1 MNKRI
6 RFGLLLGLFIPALA
20 AAQATRPA
28 GEATPGKT
36 GESSSAAKDDML
48 GSIEKAAVTFHTLEL
63 EDGVLPYRATAANML
78 LKDEDGKRKG
88 SMFFVAYD
96 RLSRPA
102 ESRADAADAS
112 PRAPASAPAIAEET
126 PETRPITFVFNGGPG
141 AAAVWLHLGTA
152 GPRRI
157 DLPEE
162 GFAPAPPFGL
172 ADNQETW
179 LTFTDLVFIDPVGTG
194 FSRPAEGEKGE
205 QFYGVT
211 QDIRWVSEFIRL
223 YLTIYRRWSSPVF
236 LAGESYGTTRAA
248 GLSDFLV
255 ERHGI
260 ALNGIILISS
270 VLSFQTIRFGDGND
284 LPYVLYVPT
293 YAGIAHYHGQ
303 LGDNPPELGELVPE
317 VEKWA
322 ISEYAVALA
331 RGDSL
336 PPADRERIARTLS
349 RYTGLD
355 VGLILR
361 NNLRISAGTF
371 QKNLLSKRRL
381 IVGRFDGRVTGF
393 ELNPGAGWPD
403 YDPSLSQYLPIYT
416 STFNDYAR
424 RELNYESV
432 LTYEVLSDKVRPWK
446 YGEEGT
452 GYLTVVDELRQ
463 AMAKNPALKVMFASA
478 YHDLAT
484 PFFATW
490 YTINHLDIGPLQDS
504 IVEKIYPGGHMMYHY
519 APSRARLQQDMAKF
533 VNWATSRD
541 REGAVTHE

>member
-1 MNKRI
+1 MDWHI
-6 RFGLLLGLFIPALA
+6 RFGLFLAFFIPAVA
-20 AAQATRPA
+20 TGRATRPA
-28 GEATPGKT
+28 DEAPSAKA
-36 GESSSAAKDDML
+36 GESTPAQDQMS

-63 EDGVLPYRATAANML
+63 PDGILPYRATAANML

-96 RLSRPA
+96 RLSRPIKPHIPEA
-102 ESRADAADAS
+102 GESS
-112 PRAPASAPAIAEET
+112 KVSASAPAIAEDS
-126 PETRPITFVFNGGPG
+126 PAARPITFVFNGGPG

-152 GPRRI
+152 GPKRI
-157 DLPEE
+157 DLPEN
-162 GFAPAPPFGL
+162 GFAPPPPFRL
-172 ADNQETW
+172 TDNHETW
-179 LTFTDLVFIDPVGTG
+179 LTYTDLVFVDPVGTG
-194 FSRPAEGEKGE
+194 FSRPAEGEKAE

-270 VLSFQTIRFGDGND
+270 VLSFQTLRFGDGND

-293 YAGIAHYHGQ
+293 YAAIAHYHGQ
-303 LGDNPPELGELVPE
+303 LGDNPPPLDQLLPE
-317 VEKWA
+317 VENWA
-322 ISEYAVALA
+322 IREYAVALA

-336 PPADRERIARTLS
+336 PPADREHIARTLS

-355 VGLILR
+355 AELILR

-371 QKNLLSKRRL
+371 QKHLLSRRRR
-381 IVGRFDGRVTGF
+381 IVGRFDGRMTGF
-393 ELNPGAGWPD
+393 ELNPGAGWPE
-403 YDPSLSQYLPIYT
+403 YDPSLSQFLPIYT
-416 STFNDYAR
+416 STFNDYVR
-424 RELNYESV
+424 RELNYDSV

-490 YTINHLDIGPLQDS
+490 YTVNHLDIGPLRDN
-504 IVEKIYPGGHMMYHY
+504 IVERIYPGGHMMYH
-519 APSRARLQQDMAKF
+519 AASSRIRLQQDVAQF
-533 VNWATSRD
+533 IRWATIRD
-541 REGAVTHE
+541 GTEAETPRE